1 MRCAFPPYALKNMAE
16 TITTPV
22 LVEVTRGPEV
32 ESRHR
37 GEIAVVDSDGRLRA
51 GLGDPA
57 TLVCMRSLAKPFQ
70 ALPLIT
76 TGAAEAFGFGPQE
89 LALMSGSLSGQD
101 FQVDLV
107 TRILAR
113 LDLAPAILQCGIHAP
128 LHRPTAKALA
138 QAGEKPTALHHTCAG
153 KHASM
158 LALCV
163 YHFWPVDDYLNPNHP
178 VQQLILKTV
187 ADMVGLNPGDIPV
200 ALDGCS
206 APVFY
211 APLANIARGFAR
223 LAAAPPDSP
232 EGTIMGACLRHPR
245 HIAGDGRLET
255 TIMQTLPGR
264 VFAKTGAE
272 GGFALALAEEGL
284 GVALKIEDGASR
296 PLGPAIIEVLQ
307 QLGALSPETQEALA
321 PLWRPVIR
329 NHQQQDVG
337 LLRPVFALEG

>member
-1 MRCAFPPYALKNMAE
+1 MAE
-16 TITTPV
+16 SYAPV
-22 LVEVTRGPEV
+22 LVEVTRGSEV

-37 GEIAVVDSDGRLRA
+37 GEIAVVDEAGALRHH
-51 GLGDPA
+51 LGDPEMP
-57 TLVCMRSLAKPFQ
+57 VCMRSLAKPFQ

-76 TGAAEAFGFGPQE
+76 TGAAVAFGFGAEE

-101 FQVDLV
+101 FQVALV
-107 TRILAR
+107 EHILERIGLSPGA
-113 LDLAPAILQCGIHAP
+113 LMCGSHAP

-138 QAGEKPTALHHTCAG
+138 QAGVKPTPLHHTCAG

-163 YHFWPVDDYLNPNHP
+163 HHSWPVEDYLNPAHP
-178 VQQLILKTV
+178 VQQLILQTV
-187 ADMVGLNPGDIPV
+187 AQMVGLDPRDIIV

-211 APLANIARGFAR
+211 APLRSIARGFAR
-223 LAAAPPDSP
+223 LAAAAPDSP
-232 EGTIMGACLRHPR
+232 EGKIMDACLHHPR

-255 TIMQTLPGR
+255 AIMQALPDR

-272 GGFALALAEEGL
+272 GGFALALAREGL

-296 PLGPAIIEVLQ
+296 ALGPAILEVLH
-307 QLGALSPETQEALA
+307 QLGLLSPESQETLR
-321 PLWRPVIR
+321 PQWRPTLY
-329 NHQQQDVG
+329 NHQKQEVG
-337 LLRPVFALEG
+337 LLRSVLGLAL

>member
-1 MRCAFPPYALKNMAE
+1 MSEKYP
-16 TITTPV
+16 PV

-32 ESRHR
+32 ECRHR
-37 GEIAVVDSDGRLRA
+37 GEIAVVDGSGAGRRR
-51 GLGDPA
+51 LGDPE
-57 TLVCMRSLAKPFQ
+57 TLVCLRSLAKPFQ
-70 ALPLIT
+70 ALPLVT
-76 TGAAEAFGFGPQE
+76 TGAAAAFGFGPEE

-107 TRILAR
+107 AKILAR
-113 LDLAPAILQCGIHAP
+113 LDLDPKVLQCGSHAP

-163 YHFWPVDDYLNPNHP
+163 YNFWPVEDYLNPYHP

-187 ADMVGLNPGDIPV
+187 AEMVGMNPEDIPV
-200 ALDGCS
+200 AVDGCS

-211 APLANIARGFAR
+211 APLAQIARGFAR

-232 EGTIMGACLRHPR
+232 EGAIMAACLGHPR

-255 TIMQTLPGR
+255 MIMQALPGR

-272 GGFALALAEEGL
+272 GGFALALPGEGL
-284 GVALKIEDGASR
+284 GVALKVEDGASR
-296 PLGPAIIEVLQ
+296 ALGPAIIEVLQ
-307 QLGALSPETQEALA
+307 QLGVLPPEAQEALA
-321 PLWRPVIR
+321 SLWRPVIR
-329 NHQQQDVG
+329 NHQKQEVG
-337 LLRPVFALEG
+337 QFRPVFTLAG

>member
-1 MRCAFPPYALKNMAE
+1 MPQNCP
-16 TITTPV
+16 PV
-22 LVEVTRGPEV
+22 LVEVTRGSEV
-32 ESRHR
+32 ECRHR
-37 GEIAVVDSDGRLRA
+37 GEIAVVDKDGNLRT

-76 TGAAEAFGFGPQE
+76 TGAAQAFGFGSEE

-107 TRILAR
+107 KKILAR
-113 LDLAPAILQCGIHAP
+113 LDLTPAALQCGSHPP

-138 QAGEKPTALHHTCAG
+138 EAGEKPTALHHTCAG

-158 LALCV
+158 LALSV
-163 YHFWPVDDYLNPNHP
+163 YHSWPVADYLRPSHP
-178 VQQLILKTV
+178 VQQLILNTV
-187 ADMVGLNPGDIPV
+187 ADMVGLNPHDIPV

-211 APLANIARGFAR
+211 VPLANIARGFAR
-223 LAAAPPDSP
+223 LAAAPFDSP
-232 EGTIMGACLRHPR
+232 EGRIMAACVSHPR

-255 TIMQTLPGR
+255 TIMQTLPSR

-307 QLGALSPETQEALA
+307 QLGSLAAEAQTALEAQ
-321 PLWRPVIR
+321 WRPLIH
-329 NHQQQDVG
+329 NHRKQEVG
-337 LLRPVFALEG
+337 MLRPAFTLDV

>member
-1 MRCAFPPYALKNMAE
+1 MVEKYS
-16 TITTPV
+16 PV
-22 LVEVTRGPEV
+22 LVEVTRGSEV

-37 GEIAVVDSDGRLRA
+37 GELAVVDEGGAVRRH
-51 GLGDPA
+51 LGDPA
-57 TLVCMRSLAKPFQ
+57 ALVCMRSLAKPFQ

-76 TGAAEAFGFGPQE
+76 TGAAVAFGFGPEE

-101 FQVDLV
+101 FQVALV
-107 TRILAR
+107 EQILAR
-113 LDLAPAILQCGIHAP
+113 IGLNPGALQCGSHPP
-128 LHRPTAKALA
+128 LHRPTAKAMA
-138 QAGEKPTALHHTCAG
+138 QAGQKPTPLHHTCAG

-163 YHFWPVDDYLNPNHP
+163 HHGWPLTDYLNPAHP

-187 ADMVGLNPGDIPV
+187 ADMVGLTPADIPV

-211 APLANIARGFAR
+211 VPLGNIAQGFAR
-223 LAAAPPDSP
+223 LAAAAPDSP
-232 EGTIMGACLRHPR
+232 EGAIMAACLSYPC

-255 TIMQTLPGR
+255 LIMQALPER

-272 GGFALALAEEGL
+272 GGFALALAQEGL

-296 PLGPAIIEVLQ
+296 ALGPAIL
-307 QLGALSPETQEALA
+307 EALHQF
-321 PLWRPVIR
+321 LVIMPGGCWYVCKSR
-329 NHQQQDVG
+329 GRCWGQCVHRRW
-337 LLRPVFALEG
+337 LKCI

>member
-1 MRCAFPPYALKNMAE
+1 MVQNCP
-16 TITTPV
+16 PV
-22 LVEVTRGPEV
+22 LVEVTRGSEV
-32 ESRHR
+32 ECRHR
-37 GEIAVVDSDGRLRA
+37 GDIAVVDKDGKLCS

-76 TGAAEAFGFGPQE
+76 TGAAEAFGFGPEE

-107 TRILAR
+107 TKILAR
-113 LDLAPAILQCGIHAP
+113 LDLTPAALQCGSHAP

-163 YHFWPVDDYLNPNHP
+163 YHFWPVTDYLNPGHP

-211 APLANIARGFAR
+211 VTLVNIARGFAR

-232 EGTIMGACLRHPR
+232 EGVIMAACLRHPR

-255 TIMQTLPGR
+255 TIMQALPGR

-307 QLGALSPETQEALA
+307 QLGALPAEAQTALE
-321 PLWRPVIR
+321 PQWRPVIR
-329 NHQQQDVG
+329 NHQKQEVG
-337 LLRPVFALEG
+337 QLRPAFTLSG